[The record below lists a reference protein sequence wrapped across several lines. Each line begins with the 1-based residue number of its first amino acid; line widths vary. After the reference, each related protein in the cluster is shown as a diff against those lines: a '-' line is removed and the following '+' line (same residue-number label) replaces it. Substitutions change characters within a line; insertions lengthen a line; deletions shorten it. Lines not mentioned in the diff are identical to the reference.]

1 MAGEGDRGEQG
12 EEGEGERGGPAPCS
26 SAPRC
31 PGTGRS
37 PSPARWGSRCPSRG
51 VISGCHVRKAATEY
65 DRKPGI
71 KWPSCNAKWQS
82 DILATLPSGRPPP
95 ACSRAAAR
103 PAARHAGAPRCATC
117 TPRRRAAAGR
127 PGRVPARSSLRRP
140 SSAPRPRCGAHP
152 SLGGC
157 LKIELKHRYSIGSI
171 DLQLHPTSLGYVTIR
186 YYPTCT
192 VPDPVPEGAGA
203 THLVGARALGDAAGV
218 HEDLHGRRGALGPA
232 PRGKGLAQGSK
243 LRFAVGGFAGGAQGP
258 AAMMPPPP
266 PRTPVSPTWVPL
278 FSVAAPKG
286 LRSLME
292 VAA

>member
-1 MAGEGDRGEQG
+1 
-12 EEGEGERGGPAPCS
+12 
-26 SAPRC
+26 
-31 PGTGRS
+31 
-37 PSPARWGSRCPSRG
+37 
-51 VISGCHVRKAATEY
+51 
-65 DRKPGI
+65 
-71 KWPSCNAKWQS
+71 
-82 DILATLPSGRPPP
+82 
-95 ACSRAAAR
+95 
-103 PAARHAGAPRCATC
+103 
-117 TPRRRAAAGR
+117 
-127 PGRVPARSSLRRP
+127 
-140 SSAPRPRCGAHP
+140 
-152 SLGGC
+152 
-157 LKIELKHRYSIGSI
+157 
-171 DLQLHPTSLGYVTIR
+171 LQLHPTSLGYVTIR

-286 LRSLME
+286 LQSCRVRQRPQWSFISPSAVMHL
-292 VAA
+292 APRHAGGTPSARRAGRGDGSHGP